1 MTENTYTVKE
11 LAGMLKVA
19 ESWVYERTR
28 KGLIPH
34 LRVGKYIRFTE
45 GHVQEIFESF
55 KSVPEVN

>member
-1 MTENTYTVKE
+1 MAENTYTVKD
-11 LAGMLKVA
+11 LASMLKVA

-45 GHVQEIFESF
+45 SHVQQYFESL
-55 KSVPEVN
+55 KSKTETN